1 MRSFSV
7 RGACLLIALL
17 LVACSGNPVK
27 PGQARYY
34 VVHIP
39 AADGTLLTAT
49 VYQPALAPGASAP
62 LIIHTHAF
70 AGWRMTSPSGFY
82 SRVMIS
88 GRAALAAWKAGYWV
102 VSYDQRGWGESHGKV
117 MLMDPRYEVSDV
129 SSVIDWSLAHL
140 PAVQGG
146 KAHPR
151 IGMIGESYGGAVQLL
166 AAAQDPRITAIVPI
180 ATWYDLSQDLAP
192 AGVVKTTW
200 LSVLGVSGELMSHG
214 DAGILLH
221 PPYVDLLSGHLNAH
235 ARDLL
240 YEHSPAYACQHG
252 HPPQAD
258 ALLIQGLRDSLF
270 PLDDAI
276 ANRDCI
282 LAAHHDA
289 RLLAI
294 QGGHMLFWPIQV
306 HAGLPLFHTDRH
318 VDCGQPAATMTQTIL
333 AWWDLKLRGRTNA
346 PAVPAFCVNI
356 SHDHGLTL
364 TGLPNNAAPTPL
376 PAGSLRPL
384 FSGTFDGWSEPL
396 LRFGDHLLPS
406 AAPLSAASGGFGRA
420 LFLPLPAETG
430 NGDFFAAPRLDIDV
444 TAQHAVFNTR
454 LFVAVGLRRAGQR
467 SYRALS
473 DQWTPLPGIGHW
485 QIQLPMVAAALRRG
499 DQLGLVVRGFSGQY
513 LGNGSWSPTTIDVRA
528 TLALPKPFPRS

>member
-1 MRSFSV
+1 MRSLWI
-7 RGACLLIALL
+7 RGACLLAGLILA
-17 LVACSGNPVK
+17 ACTAAPIK
-27 PGQARYY
+27 AGQARYY

-39 AADGTLLTAT
+39 AADGTRLTAT
-49 VYQPALAPGASAP
+49 VYQPALAPGQSAP
-62 LIIHTHAF
+62 LIIHAHAF
-70 AGWRMTSPSGFY
+70 AGWRMTSPDGFY

-117 MLMDPRYEVSDV
+117 MLMDPRYEVRDV

-140 PAVQGG
+140 KALQGG
-146 KAHPR
+146 TAHPR

-166 AAAQDPRITAIVPI
+166 AAARDPRITAIVPI
-180 ATWYDLSQDLAP
+180 ATWYDLPQDLAP
-192 AGVVKTTW
+192 DGVVKTTW
-200 LSVLGVSGELMSHG
+200 LGVLGVSGELMSHG

-221 PPYVDLLSGHLNAH
+221 RPYINLLSGHLNAQ
-235 ARDLL
+235 ARDIL
-240 YEHSPAYACQHG
+240 YQHSPAYGCEHG

-258 ALLIQGLRDSLF
+258 ALLIQGLHDSLF
-270 PLDDAI
+270 PLDEAL

-306 HAGLPLFHTDRH
+306 HAGMPLFHTDRH
-318 VDCGQPAATMTQTIL
+318 VDCSRPAATMTQTIL
-333 AWWDLKLRGRTNA
+333 AWWDLKLRGRKTA
-346 PAVPAFCVNI
+346 TLLPAFCVNLG
-356 SHDHGLTL
+356 HGHGLL
-364 TGLPNNAAPTPL
+364 LSGPPSNASPMSLPE
-376 PAGSLRPL
+376 GSLRPL
-384 FSGTFDGWSEPL
+384 ISGFFDGWSEPL
-396 LRFGDHLLPS
+396 LRLSDHLLPK
-406 AAPLSAASGGFGRA
+406 AAPLQAASGGFGRA
-420 LFLPLPAETG
+420 LFLPLPPQAQD
-430 NGDFFAAPRLDIDV
+430 GDFFASPGLDIDL
-444 TAQHAVFNTR
+444 TAAHAVFNTH
-454 LFVAVGLRRAGQR
+454 LFVALGLRRAGQH

-485 QIQLPMVAAALRRG
+485 RMTLPAVATELHRG

-528 TLALPKPFPRS
+528 ALALPKLFPRS